1 VLVCGFC
8 RYLGNFAKYGD
19 FSYGVYIV
27 HWPILQCMVFFGLPR
42 LNPLI
47 FLSLALVLVFA
58 ASFLMW
64 HLVEK
69 RFLTASSHYRR
80 APANAS
86 KAVTVP
92 G

>member
-1 VLVCGFC
+1 
-8 RYLGNFAKYGD
+8 
-19 FSYGVYIV
+19 
-27 HWPILQCMVFFGLPR
+27 MVFFGLTR
-42 LNPLI
+42 LNPLT
-47 FLSLALVLVFA
+47 FVLLALVLVFT

-80 APANAS
+80 APANAGNT
-86 KAVTVP
+86 VTVP